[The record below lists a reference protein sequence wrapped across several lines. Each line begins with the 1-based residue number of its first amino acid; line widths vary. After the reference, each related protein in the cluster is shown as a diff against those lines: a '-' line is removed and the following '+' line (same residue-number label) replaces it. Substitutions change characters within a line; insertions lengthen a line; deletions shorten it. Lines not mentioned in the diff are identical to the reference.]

1 MSRQRTINDQAF
13 WRSPRLQVCTTEDK
27 IALLHLLSCPDSNI
41 AGAYALVPRIASAE
55 VGWSA
60 EQWLQVIDRLCAINL
75 AWFDAEHMFIWVR
88 IWWDHHHAG
97 QSMGQKLRNR
107 TLADIRRI
115 PEPWLQPFLHDFRQR
130 LPVEYRE
137 ILDREFNLQ
146 HTGDT
151 SEIAYGYGID
161 TSSNLSLGNSNAKNI
176 TITPTLASPSLP
188 VDISGIPS
196 THQPELTRVLKRAH
210 AAGRTA
216 TDLNAI
222 VETLV
227 VQFRSKTKPPRNA
240 AAVAHYLLNQGCP
253 PAATNQLTAEK
264 LSELHRRCFIW
275 PPGHSESYARID
287 ADGTYE
293 LIRTEQG
300 NVTLSIGQIERSGLL
315 TAIDSG
321 SAVEVQA
328 SKFEGLMMKMI
339 A

>member
-1 MSRQRTINDQAF
+1 MSRQRTINDQGF

-41 AGAYALVPRIASAE
+41 VGAYALVPRIASAE
-55 VGWSA
+55 LGWSA
-60 EQWLQVIDRLCAINL
+60 EQWLQVIDRLQSIDL
-75 AWFDAEHMFIWVR
+75 TWFDAEHMFIWIR

-115 PEPWLQPFLHDFRQR
+115 PEPWLQSFLNDFRPR

-146 HTGDT
+146 RTGDT

-161 TSSNLSLGNSNAKNI
+161 TSSNFSLGNSNSKNI
-176 TITPTLASPSLP
+176 TITPTLASPFLP
-188 VDISGIPS
+188 VDISAIPIK
-196 THQPELTRVLKRAH
+196 HQQELARVLEGAQK
-210 AAGRTA
+210 AGRTA
-216 TDLNAI
+216 TDLEGI

-227 VQFRSKTKPPRNA
+227 RQFQSSSRPRSA
-240 AAVAHYLLNQGCP
+240 AALAHHLLSQG
-253 PAATNQLTAEK
+253 AHRTATNHLTANK
-264 LSELHRRCFIW
+264 LSKLHRRCFAW
-275 PPGHSESYARID
+275 PPGQEDSYARID

-293 LIRTEQG
+293 LIRIDHG
-300 NVTLSIGQIERSGLL
+300 NVTLSVGQIERDALL
-315 TAIDSG
+315 IAIDSG
-321 SAVEVQA
+321 SAVEVLA
-328 SKFEGLMMKMI
+328 GRFEDLMMKLI